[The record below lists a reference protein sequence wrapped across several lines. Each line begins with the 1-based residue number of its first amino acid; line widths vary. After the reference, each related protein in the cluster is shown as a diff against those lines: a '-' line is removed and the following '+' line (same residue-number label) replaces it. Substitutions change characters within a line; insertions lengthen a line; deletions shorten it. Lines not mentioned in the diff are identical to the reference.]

1 MKAIYSIVFGMMLA
15 LFTTQASA
23 ATVAGVA
30 IPDSLQYGG
39 KTMVL
44 NGSGLRK
51 KFFFKLYVGSL
62 YLPEKSK
69 DGDAISAADEPMA
82 IRLAMMSNKVTVPKM
97 KQAII
102 DGLRSSTNGNLVP
115 IQPQI
120 DQVLTAFDKGI
131 AVGDVFEIINVVGSG
146 LHIRKNGEQLL
157 TVRSVAF
164 KQALFR
170 MWLSK
175 KPVDARLRAGLL
187 GL

>member
-1 MKAIYSIVFGMMLA
+1 MKAIYSIVFGMLLA
-15 LFTTQASA
+15 LFATQASA
-23 ATVAGVA
+23 VTVAGVSV
-30 IPDSLQYGG
+30 PDTLQYGG

-62 YLPEKSK
+62 YLPAKSK
-69 DGDAISAADEPMA
+69 DGDAIAEANDSMA
-82 IRLAMMSNKVTVPKM
+82 IRLAITSGRISPAKM
-97 KQAII
+97 KQAIV
-102 DGLRSSTNGNLVP
+102 DGLRQATKGNIAP

-120 DQVLTAFDKGI
+120 DQVLGVFDKGV

-146 LHIRKNGEQLL
+146 LHIVKNGTKVL
-157 TVRSVAF
+157 VVGSPAF
-164 KQALFR
+164 KQALFA

-175 KPVDARLRAGLL
+175 TPVDARLRAGML